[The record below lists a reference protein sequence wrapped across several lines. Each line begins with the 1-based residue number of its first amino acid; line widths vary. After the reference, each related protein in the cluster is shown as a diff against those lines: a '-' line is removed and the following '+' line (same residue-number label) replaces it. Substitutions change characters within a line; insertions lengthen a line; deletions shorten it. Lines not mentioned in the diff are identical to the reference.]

1 MKYLMKLIYGL
12 KKQFKIIFIILLLL
26 LICNILFINLSSS
39 EIKNFELYSLKDE
52 DKKKFIFKCS
62 KDNIIIKSPDCYN
75 FIGIKIY
82 LKAYLD
88 KDMDKEEA
96 NYLKKKAITFLNL
109 SKELGS
115 KKALKNLAWIYS
127 SSLSDIELKKSSD
140 LFKELNKEI
149 LTNNLNAKEDINIK
163 KKSKEYDF
171 DNLEIALVL
180 KDNLDV
186 YFESGRNRT
195 FNYIS
200 KEELNYANR
209 ILEKIII
216 QSNISN
222 TQLEKLIEKVK
233 KKNDIILSFLKE
245 ELEVF
250 SDKNEMEAKRILKK
264 LESLLVN

>member
-12 KKQFKIIFIILLLL
+12 KKQFKIIFIIFLLL
-26 LICNILFINLSSS
+26 CNIFYFNLYSL
-39 EIKNFELYSLKDE
+39 EIKNFELSYLKE
-52 DKKKFIFKCS
+52 GDKKKFILKCS

-82 LKAYLD
+82 LKAYLN
-88 KDMDKEEA
+88 KDMDKEAA
-96 NYLKKKAITFLNL
+96 NHLKKKAIAFLNL

-127 SSLSDIELKKSSD
+127 SSLNDIEQKKSSD

-149 LTNNLNAKEDINIK
+149 LINNLNTKEDINVK
-163 KKSKEYDF
+163 KKPKEYDF

-180 KDNLDV
+180 RDNLEV

-216 QSNISN
+216 QSNISKIR
-222 TQLEKLIEKVK
+222 LEKLIEKVK
-233 KKNDIILSFLKE
+233 NKNDIILSFLKE

-250 SDKNEMEAKRILKK
+250 SDKNEVEAKRILKK
-264 LESLLVN
+264 LENLLAN

>member
-1 MKYLMKLIYGL
+1 
-12 KKQFKIIFIILLLL
+12 
-26 LICNILFINLSSS
+26 
-39 EIKNFELYSLKDE
+39 
-52 DKKKFIFKCS
+52 
-62 KDNIIIKSPDCYN
+62 
-75 FIGIKIY
+75 
-82 LKAYLD
+82 
-88 KDMDKEEA
+88 
-96 NYLKKKAITFLNL
+96 
-109 SKELGS
+109 
-115 KKALKNLAWIYS
+115 
-127 SSLSDIELKKSSD
+127 DIELKKSSD

-186 YFESGRNRT
+186 YFESGRNKT

-216 QSNISN
+216 QSNISKIR
-222 TQLEKLIEKVK
+222 LEKLIKKVK
-233 KKNDIILSFLKE
+233 DKNHIILSFLKE

-250 SDKNEMEAKRILKK
+250 SKKNEVEAKRILKK
-264 LESLLVN
+264 LENLLVN